1 MVFAH
6 RRTVPCV
13 PLARR
18 LLRKRAKAGE
28 GAPSVA
34 SGPNEIVEAMWDKG
48 GISCEVIRTGEI
60 ELGDAVVGG
69 VSDPSRIRTKMLPE
83 MLVRPSLR
91 PNLS

>member
-1 MVFAH
+1 MFAH

-28 GAPSVA
+28 GAPVA
-34 SGPNEIVEAMWDKG
+34 HGPNEIVEAMWDKG
-48 GISCEVIRTGEI
+48 GISCEVVRTGEI
-60 ELGDAVVGG
+60 EVGDAVVGG
-69 VSDPSRIRTKMLPE
+69 ARDPSRIRTKMPPE

-91 PNLS
+91 PKA